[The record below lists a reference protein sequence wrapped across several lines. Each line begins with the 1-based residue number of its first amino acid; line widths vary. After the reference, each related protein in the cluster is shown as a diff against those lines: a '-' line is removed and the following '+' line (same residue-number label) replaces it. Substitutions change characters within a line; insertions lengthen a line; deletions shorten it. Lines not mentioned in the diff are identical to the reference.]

1 MAKKINTEDLV
12 KKIEKIT
19 RDRIVK
25 ENVVDLK
32 QYRDLKT
39 SKPPVLTS
47 HTSNDNEMHYYL
59 SIQFFFSLKS

>member
-25 ENVVDLK
+25 ENVVDLG
-32 QYRDLKT
+32 QYRDLKK
-39 SKPPVLTS
+39 SKIPKNILVIEDDET
-47 HTSNDNEMHYYL
+47 M
-59 SIQFFFSLKS
+59 